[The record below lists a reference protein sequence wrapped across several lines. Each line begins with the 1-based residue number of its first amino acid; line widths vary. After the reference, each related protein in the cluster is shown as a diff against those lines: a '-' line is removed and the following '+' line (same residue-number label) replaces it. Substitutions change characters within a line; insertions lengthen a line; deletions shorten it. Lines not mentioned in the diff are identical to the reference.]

1 MTSTSTP
8 ASILTMI
15 CFTTS
20 VGAFKLRDLRSAPI
34 LKRYPFGRQFP
45 GFPHCP
51 SSADKDDLLDQ
62 PLVDPHLI
70 SVPRLASFTTRGL
83 PRRDFQTLCG
93 QADRALHTKVLGFG
107 TLDQFLANLFER
119 LHLT

>member
-34 LKRYPFGRQFP
+34 LKRYTFGR
-45 GFPHCP
+45 GVPHRP
-51 SSADKDDLLDQ
+51 SSADEDDLLDQ